1 MHSRKSVRPRMELWG
16 TPALTGYCCE
26 DVPSR
31 STWSHLLLR
40 KEDKAK
46 YLNWNSIRF
55 KFMKNISMPN
65 PVKSLGYIK
74 CYSSSSP
81 WSVKSPSNSIR
92 YNCQKVC
99 SWSRRPKTILEIR
112 KKTTFFADCKLI
124 TYKFFKDFS
133 NRPSPTLLNTETTN
147 ETFQQSGKQESLRHI
162 LKSSVH
168 I

>member
-1 MHSRKSVRPRMELWG
+1 MYSRKILGPRMDHWG
-16 TPALTGYCCE
+16 TSASTGYSCE
-26 DVPSR
+26 DFPSR
-31 STWSHLLLR
+31 TTWSCLLLT
-40 KEDKAK
+40 KDKK
-46 YLNWNSIRF
+46 GQIFDL
-55 KFMKNISMPN
+55 KFYKKTSMPN
-65 PVKSLGYIK
+65 HVKSLDYIK
-74 CYSSSSP
+74 CCSSNSP
-81 WSVKSPSNSIR
+81 WPVKSPSNSIR